1 MQFYWERQYQDMENG
16 ANMTNYINHLHN
28 MNKELMARLILEKG
42 YYVCN
47 YYDET
52 YGCSIDQDNDI
63 DEEHCV
69 EGVMWYLDHEVDNG

>member
-1 MQFYWERQYQDMENG
+1 M
-16 ANMTNYINHLHN
+16 ANYLNNLHN

-42 YYVCN
+42 CYVCK

-52 YGCSIDQDNDI
+52 YGYSIDQDKAI

-69 EGVMWYLDHEVDNG
+69 EGVMWYLNQEVDNG

>member
-1 MQFYWERQYQDMENG
+1 MVIG

-52 YGCSIDQDNDI
+52 YGCSIDQDNAI
-63 DEEHCV
+63 DEEIA
-69 EGVMWYLDHEVDNG
+69 

>member
-1 MQFYWERQYQDMENG
+1 
-16 ANMTNYINHLHN
+16 MTNYIKNLRN

-42 YYVCN
+42 CYVCK

-52 YGCSIDQDNDI
+52 YGCSIDQDKAI

-69 EGVMWYLDHEVDNG
+69 EGGMWYLDHEVDNG